1 MTSLETIIVAT
12 IPAVISF
19 IASFILFRF
28 NKEKFQRQT
37 MAESTAKKL
46 LSHKGYTD
54 RSFKA
59 ISGHLG
65 GWDEKPEDL
74 RQILVRAG
82 AIRIYRES
90 HQGEKEEFWYLLSR
104 EKERVK
110 KLRNKRENMSS

>member
-1 MTSLETIIVAT
+1 MTPLVTIIVAT
-12 IPAVISF
+12 IPAVIAF

-37 MAESTAKKL
+37 MAESAARKL

-65 GWDEKPEDL
+65 GWDEKQDDL
-74 RQILVRAG
+74 RQVLVRAG
-82 AIRIYRES
+82 AIRVYRNNN
-90 HQGEKEEFWYLLSR
+90 GDKEEYWYLLSR
-104 EKERVK
+104 EKERIQ
-110 KLRNKRENMSS
+110 KLRE

>member
-1 MTSLETIIVAT
+1 MTSLVMIIIAT

-19 IASFILFRF
+19 IASFILFRL

-54 RSFKA
+54 RSFKS

-82 AIRIYRES
+82 AIRIYRNNN
-90 HQGEKEEFWYLLSR
+90 GEKEEYWYLLSR
-104 EKERVK
+104 EKERIQK
-110 KLRNKRENMSS
+110 FRE